1 MANSKNSWISK
12 IFNYK
17 SWRLQTKLLVPILL
31 IFILSLGVT
40 WVTVSMF
47 VSNSIVN
54 EVRKNMT
61 DLCTSTTEE
70 VIKIVQILRDDLVL
84 QAQKNVAINA
94 IGEMA
99 KWDKNRKDLEYRKS
113 LNYSS
118 YRSVAASPNFNQTR
132 AWIEEMKTLKNIKE
146 IMIMDASGMTFLATN
161 ELSDPDNSQDPW
173 FVEAMKNYQ
182 EKKIVCTVRGPE
194 YDESVDS
201 YDLYMTC
208 PIRRAGED
216 TAYGWISVR
225 YPITEPFGT
234 ASDYNLQSKGLG
246 ISKSIAWT
254 TDDLTIV
261 AHMQSELVGTNIGD
275 KPLTGKRQIDYHV
288 NVLKDWE
295 LKPDGKTV
303 IVKTTG
309 KEYKTDRSSL
319 VDQYDRFKK
328 NEEAFNAAVAKLD
341 PKSATYEAQYASM
354 KKEFLDK
361 AFEFGQFSAEV
372 DRAYAVDRLTIGEGN
387 NLGFIVV
394 RQDRAEF
401 LQPVSSIQYILFVI
415 MFIIILL
422 SIIILIIMARTL
434 VNPILILRGSLV
446 EVSLGNYNIQ
456 VPVASSDEIGDLA
469 TTFNQMLTDIRKY
482 IVSDEERGVKDKEIG
497 ELIDTISKMAAGD
510 LNVRADVSPDEIGAL
525 ADSVNYLA
533 EQLSD
538 KIQTE
543 EQVKIKAQET
553 NDLIDAISR
562 MAAGDLAVR
571 ANVTPDD
578 IGALAD
584 SVNYLAEQLSDK
596 VQTEEAKEQQDSQ
609 IANLLST
616 VSEMSTGDM
625 TKTAEVT
632 ADVLGAVAD
641 SVNYMGEQIRRILK
655 DVSSVTENISE
666 TSSNILKASD
676 VMSKD
681 AQDQQTIITDTS
693 AAVDEMAISINQVSQ
708 SAESAAQAAENSAR
722 IAEAGGRTVEE
733 AVGAMNKIRGSV
745 AEISKRIKKL
755 GESSQEIGEIVNVI
769 SDIAAQTNMLA
780 LNAAIEAARAG
791 EQGRGFSVVAD
802 AVRQLAERSTKS
814 TKDITL
820 LIRGIQSETSEAIKT
835 MEDSTQE
842 VVEGSKLAENAQE
855 RLLEIVTNSKQLAD
869 LISSI
874 SLSSRQQSRA
884 TEEVNKSMGMI
895 STITNNSTSSIIN
908 AAKAVYEMDTLVDQL
923 GRAIKRFK
931 I

>member
-1 MANSKNSWISK
+1 MANSKNSWISR
-12 IFNYK
+12 IFNYR
-17 SWRLQTKLLVPILL
+17 SWRLQSKLLVPILL

-99 KWDKNRKDLEYRKS
+99 KWDKNRKDIEYRKS

-118 YRSVAASPNFNQTR
+118 YKSVAASTNFYQTR

-146 IMIMDASGMTFLATN
+146 IMVMDANGMTFLATN
-161 ELSDPDNSQDPW
+161 ELSDPNNSQDPW
-173 FVEAMKNYQ
+173 FIEAVNNYR

-216 TAYGWISVR
+216 IAYGWVSVR
-225 YPITEPFGT
+225 YPVTEPFGT
-234 ASDYNLQSKGLG
+234 ASDYNKQSKGLG

-261 AHMQSELVGTNIGD
+261 SHMQSELIGTNIGD
-275 KPLTGKRQIDYHV
+275 KPFTGKRQIEYHV

-295 LKPDGKTV
+295 LKSDGTV
-303 IVKTTG
+303 IVKATG
-309 KEYKTDRSSL
+309 KEYKTDKSSL
-319 VDQYDRFKK
+319 FDQYNKFKK

-372 DRAYAVDRLTIGEGN
+372 DRAYAIDRLTIGEGN
-387 NLGFIVV
+387 NLGFVVV

-401 LQPVSSIQYILFVI
+401 LQPVSSIQYILFAI
-415 MFIIILL
+415 IFIVVLLSVIILV
-422 SIIILIIMARTL
+422 IMARAL

-446 EVSLGNYNIQ
+446 EVSLGNYNIK
-456 VPVASSDEIGDLA
+456 VPVSAEDEIGDLA
-469 TTFNQMLTDIRKY
+469 KTFNQMLQDIRGY
-482 IVSDEERGVKDKEIG
+482 IVSDEERNIKGKEVA
-497 ELIDTISKMAAGD
+497 ELID
-510 LNVRADVSPDEIGAL
+510 AL
-525 ADSVNYLA
+525 
-533 EQLSD
+533 
-538 KIQTE
+538 
-543 EQVKIKAQET
+543 
-553 NDLIDAISR
+553 SR
-562 MAAGDLAVR
+562 MAAGDLTVR
-571 ANVTPDD
+571 ASVTPDD

-584 SVNYLAEQLSDK
+584 SVNYLAEQLADK
-596 VQTEEAKEQQDSQ
+596 VQTEEQVRIKEKETNDLIDAISRMAAGDLTVRASVTPDDIGALADSVNYLAEQLVDKIQTEEAKEQQDGQ

-641 SVNYMGEQIRRILK
+641 SVNYMGDQIRRILK
-655 DVSSVTENISE
+655 EVASVTENISE
-666 TSSNILKASD
+666 TSTNILKASD

-722 IAEAGGRTVEE
+722 IAEVGGRTVEE
-733 AVGAMNKIRGSV
+733 AVGAMNRIRGSV

-842 VVEGSKLAENAQE
+842 VVEGSKLAENAQD
-855 RLLEIVTNSKQLAD
+855 RLSEIVTNSKQLAD

-895 STITNNSTSSIIN
+895 SNITNSSTQSILN
-908 AAKAVYEMDTLVDQL
+908 AARAVYEMDTLVDQL
-923 GRAIKRFK
+923 GKAIKRFK